1 MIAKYLAEIEE
12 LRTKLCESENFCE
25 QLRYRGHNVL
35 HIVFFL
41 LRTAQLIFFLILR
54 LFRKNFR
61 KVFPNVAK
69 KFSFQETFVQR
80 ITSLTLL
87 KYFQVSFFTHF
98 SEQVIQKVVGFEP
111 G

>member
-41 LRTAQLIFFLILR
+41 LRTAQLILFF
-54 LFRKNFR
+54 NF
-61 KVFPNVAK
+61 ATYSE
-69 KFSFQETFVQR
+69 KFSQSFAKCRENFTFQETFVQR